1 MEDMKFIIGE
11 DRHGKPLII
20 WQNPPGLYADF
31 YPKDL
36 KHLAEVLLE
45 IAEVYIAKNP

>member
-1 MEDMKFIIGE
+1 MEDMKFTLGE
-11 DRHGKPLII
+11 DCNGKTLII

-45 IAEVYIAKNP
+45 IAEVYITENP